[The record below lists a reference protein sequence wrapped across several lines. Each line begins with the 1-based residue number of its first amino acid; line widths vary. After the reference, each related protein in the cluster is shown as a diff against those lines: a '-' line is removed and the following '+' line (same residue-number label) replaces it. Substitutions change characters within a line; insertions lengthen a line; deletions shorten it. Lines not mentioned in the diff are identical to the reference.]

1 MGRIRMIILDKPAY
15 RLDEY
20 KEIREANRRFFKVDP
35 EHYIDKQN
43 DWEDLYTISIRETVY
58 VMDDFFNGLRHIRSY
73 YKQPVSKM
81 SSFDLIFKTK
91 HGLPEEVDYMYRR
104 FSNAYKTVTD
114 YISQSCCFTHIMV
127 DEPKQIER
135 RIVHYPVIDGTVPDW
150 LKDKILDIIDNGYS
164 E

>member
-20 KEIREANRRFFKVDP
+20 KKIREANRRFFKVDP

-43 DWEDLYTISIRETVY
+43 DWEDLYTISIRGTVY
-58 VMDDFFNGLRHIRSY
+58 VMNEFFNGLGHIRKH

-81 SSFDLIFKTK
+81 NSFDLIFKTK

-114 YISQSCCFTHIMV
+114 YISQSCCFTHIMI

-135 RIVHYPVIDGTVPDW
+135 RIVHYPVIDGSIPDW
-150 LKDKILDIIDNGYS
+150 LKDKILEIIDNGYS

>member
-1 MGRIRMIILDKPAY
+1 MIILDKPAY

-20 KEIREANRRFFKVDP
+20 KEIREANRRFFKIDP

-43 DWEDLYTISIRETVY
+43 DWEDLYTISIRGTVY
-58 VMDDFFNGLRHIRSY
+58 VMDDFFNGLRYIRKHY
-73 YKQPVSKM
+73 GQPVSKM

-91 HGLPEEVDYMYRR
+91 HGLPEEIDYMYRR
-104 FSNAYKTVTD
+104 FSNTYKTITD
-114 YISQSCCFTHIMV
+114 YISQSCCFTHVMV

-135 RIVHYPVIDGTVPDW
+135 RIVHYPVIDGAVPDW
-150 LKDKILDIIDNGYS
+150 LKGKILEIIDNGFS

>member
-20 KEIREANRRFFKVDP
+20 KEIRETNRRFFKIDP

-43 DWEDLYTISIRETVY
+43 DWEDLYTISIRGTVY
-58 VMDDFFNGLRHIRSY
+58 VMDDFFNGLRYIRKHYS
-73 YKQPVSKM
+73 QPVSKM

-114 YISQSCCFTHIMV
+114 YISQSCCFTHVMV

-135 RIVHYPVIDGTVPDW
+135 RIVHYPVIDGAVPDW
-150 LKDKILDIIDNGYS
+150 LKGKILEIIDNGFS

>member
-1 MGRIRMIILDKPAY
+1 MIILDKPAY

-20 KEIREANRRFFKVDP
+20 KEIREANRRFFKIDP

-43 DWEDLYTISIRETVY
+43 DWEDLYTISIRGTVY
-58 VMDDFFNGLRHIRSY
+58 VMDDFFNGLRHIRKHY
-73 YKQPVSKM
+73 GQPVPKM

-91 HGLPEEVDYMYRR
+91 HGLPEEIDYMYRR

-114 YISQSCCFTHIMV
+114 YISQTCCFSHVVV
-127 DEPKQIER
+127 DEPEKMER
-135 RIVHYPVIDGTVPDW
+135 RIVHYPVIDGTIPLW
-150 LKDKILDIIDNGYS
+150 LREKILSIIDNGYA

>member
-20 KEIREANRRFFKVDP
+20 KEIREANRMFFKADP

-43 DWEDLYTISIRETVY
+43 DWEDLYTISIRGTVY

-114 YISQSCCFTHIMV
+114 YISQSCCFTHVMV
-127 DEPKQIER
+127 DEPKKIER
-135 RIVHYPVIDGTVPDW
+135 RIVHYPVIDGSIPEW
-150 LKDKILDIIDNGYS
+150 LKDNIIDIIDNGYS

>member
-20 KEIREANRRFFKVDP
+20 KKIREANRRFFKVDP

-43 DWEDLYTISIRETVY
+43 DWEDLYTISIRGTVY
-58 VMDDFFNGLRHIRSY
+58 VMNEFFNGLGHIRKH

-81 SSFDLIFKTK
+81 NSFDLIFKTK

-104 FSNAYKTVTD
+104 FSNAYKTITD

-150 LKDKILDIIDNGYS
+150 LKNKILDIIDNGYS

>member
-20 KEIREANRRFFKVDP
+20 KKIREANRRFFKVDP

-43 DWEDLYTISIRETVY
+43 DWEDLYTISIRGTVY
-58 VMDDFFNGLRHIRSY
+58 VMNEFFDGLRHIRKH

-81 SSFDLIFKTK
+81 NSFDLIFKTK

-104 FSNAYKTVTD
+104 FSNAYKTITD

-150 LKDKILDIIDNGYS
+150 LKNKILDIIDNGYS